1 MIRAVVF
8 DVFGTLL
15 EITDQ
20 RRPFRSLLRHL
31 QEQGRIPRADD
42 VARLMSI
49 RLDLLGAAELFGM
62 TISKDVLNSLESD
75 LQAELASIRVFH
87 DTVSTINQLK
97 DAGYQIGV
105 CSNLALPYGESVLQ
119 LLPSPLDAYA
129 LSFAVGVVKPESV
142 IYQHVCRSLKCSAD
156 EVLFIGDSRRA
167 DFEGPLSMGMHARH
181 LCRNQ
186 SLSSLDPS
194 TEIESL
200 HEIPHLLEYLK
211 LLA

>member
-20 RRPFRSLLRHL
+20 RMPFRSLLRYL
-31 QEQGRIPRADD
+31 QQQGRVPRADD
-42 VARLMSI
+42 SARLMSS

-62 TISKDVLNSLESD
+62 TISKDLLNSLESD

-87 DTVSTINQLK
+87 DTVSTINELK
-97 DAGYQIGV
+97 DAGYLVGV

-129 LSFAVGVVKPESV
+129 LSFAVGAVKPEPV

-156 EVLFIGDSRRA
+156 EVIFIGDSRKA
-167 DFEGPLSMGMHARH
+167 DFEGPRSIGMQARQLRRDH
-181 LCRNQ
+181 PLID
-186 SLSSLDPS
+186 LDPES
-194 TEIESL
+194 EIESL
-200 HEIPHLLEYLK
+200 HEIPYLLEYLK
-211 LLA
+211 LSA

>member
-8 DVFGTLL
+8 DVFGTLF
-15 EITDQ
+15 EITD
-20 RRPFRSLLRHL
+20 RRMPFRSLLHYL
-31 QEQGRIPRADD
+31 QQQGRAPRADD
-42 VARLMSI
+42 AAKLMSS
-49 RLDLLGAAELFGM
+49 RLDLLGVAELFGM
-62 TISKDVLNSLESD
+62 TITKDVLHLLDSD
-75 LQAELASIRVFH
+75 LQAELTSIRVFH

-129 LSFAVGVVKPESV
+129 LSFAVGAVKPEPM

-156 EVLFIGDSRRA
+156 EVLFIGDSHTA
-167 DFEGPLSMGMHARH
+167 DFEGPRSMGMLARH
-181 LCRNQ
+181 LRRNQ
-186 SLSSLDPS
+186 SLSSLDPN

-200 HEIPHLLEYLK
+200 HEIPYLLEYLK
-211 LLA
+211 QLA